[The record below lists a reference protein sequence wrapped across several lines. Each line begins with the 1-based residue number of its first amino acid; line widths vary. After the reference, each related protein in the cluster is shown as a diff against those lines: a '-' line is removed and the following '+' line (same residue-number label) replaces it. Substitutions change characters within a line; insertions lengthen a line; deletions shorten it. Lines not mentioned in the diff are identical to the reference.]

1 MTVVIPTFGR
11 EEILLETVGLV
22 LALAPGELLV
32 VDQTPKHDEAT
43 EARLAAWD
51 REGAIR
57 WIRLDAPSIPRAMN
71 TGLVEAGARPKAAS
85 DAAAGSAGVPPA
97 SSEGGQDARAPGRLH
112 PSQAL
117 PREAGDGIV
126 LFLDD
131 DIIPCPEL
139 LDAHRRAHDAHP
151 DADAVVGQILQP
163 GESPAPVGGDFHFF
177 SDSPQWISA
186 AMAGN
191 MSVKRARAVAA
202 GGFDENFVGAAYMFE
217 TEFARRLA
225 RSGGKIFFEPS
236 ASIRHLRANRGGTRF
251 HGTHFR
257 TVTPAHSSGAYYN
270 MFLESGI
277 PGSAARVVR
286 RLASS
291 VATRH
296 HMRNPWWI
304 PATLVAEIR
313 GLAQA
318 LALYHKGPRLLG
330 ARASCPLSEEAGGR
344 LTVR

>member
-1 MTVVIPTFGR
+1 MTIVIPTFGR
-11 EEILLETVGLV
+11 EEILLETVAQVLV
-22 LALAPGELLV
+22 LTPTELIV
-32 VDQTPKHDEAT
+32 VDQTPEHDEAT
-43 EARLAAWD
+43 RTRLAAWD

-57 WIRLDAPSIPRAMN
+57 WIRLDAPSIPCAMN
-71 TGLVEAGARPKAAS
+71 TGLV
-85 DAAAGSAGVPPA
+85 
-97 SSEGGQDARAPGRLH
+97 
-112 PSQAL
+112 
-117 PREAGDGIV
+117 EAGDGIV

-139 LDAHRRAHDAHP
+139 LDAHRRAHEAHP

-163 GESPAPVGGDFHFF
+163 GEVPVPVGEDFHFF

-191 MSVKRARAVAA
+191 MSVKRARAVAV

-236 ASIRHLRANRGGTRF
+236 ASIRHLRASRGGTRF

-277 PGSAARVVR
+277 PGSVARVVR

-318 LALYHKGPRLLG
+318 LALYRKGPRLLG

-344 LTVR
+344 PTVR